1 MRTLPWD
8 PIIQG
13 KGDRATNA
21 VPTGT
26 QALTCQRER
35 EHTGR
40 DQRWE
45 ASNAVFADTSSK
57 LYDEAH
63 APDPWEGV
71 WGRLPGHVA
80 RKNPPSETRQETSSA
95 EQKTEHREVRTIR
108 RLLK

>member
-13 KGDRATNA
+13 KGDRAANA

-57 LYDEAH
+57 LYDEAL
-63 APDPWEGV
+63 APGPLGRGV
-71 WGRLPGHVA
+71 GPAA
-80 RKNPPSETRQETSSA
+80 RARRPQKPTERNETGNQLR
-95 EQKTEHREVRTIR
+95 
-108 RLLK
+108 